1 MRGKGNG
8 QDCYDALYERVFRRL
23 ERIWV
28 KCDQM
33 LGIGSSGRLYK
44 GSRGFESHLMVLP
57 SRYWLLPSGEPKA
70 QEPETTMQDMIATAR
85 FEYELSVS

>member
-1 MRGKGNG
+1 MRGKGKG

-44 GSRGFESHLMVLP
+44 SSHGFKSYLTVLP
-57 SRYWLLPSGEPKA
+57 SRYWLLPSGELKA
-70 QEPETTMQDMIATAR
+70 QEPETTMQNMIATAPL
-85 FEYELSVS
+85 EYEVSVC